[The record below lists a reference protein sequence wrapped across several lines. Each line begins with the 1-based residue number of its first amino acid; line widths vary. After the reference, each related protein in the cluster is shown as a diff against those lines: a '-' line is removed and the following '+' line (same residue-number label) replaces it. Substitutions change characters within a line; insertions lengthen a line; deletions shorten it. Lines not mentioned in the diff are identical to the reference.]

1 MFLHLDLWRE
11 DTDKGDYIMIPSEMS
26 LIEEEASS
34 SRAVVHTEYCKKK
47 SLQIQITM
55 TLSHVNQFEIPAI
68 VSSIQHAV
76 QWQTVGLETLNT
88 GRAAQSG
95 TGGMVAAGK

>member
-1 MFLHLDLWRE
+1 
-11 DTDKGDYIMIPSEMS
+11 MIPSEMNW
-26 LIEEEASS
+26 IEKEAQEHWCNLKI
-34 SRAVVHTEYCKKK
+34 VKNE
-47 SLQIQITM
+47 SLQIQITL
-55 TLSHVNQFEIPAI
+55 TLSYVNWLQIPAI

-95 TGGMVAAGK
+95 TGGMVAAQRGNDEYRALKHSHWKYSS